1 MRSVGAALV
10 ERAAQKN
17 KTPALPLRK
26 KAAAEPTTEE
36 TARRTTK
43 RPGTAG
49 RQKNFGISRRRLGAT
64 RAAFQSE
71 LRQKLSER
79 RRAFSIRPCDTPWR
93 FRFRG

>member
-49 RQKNFGISRRRLGAT
+49 RQEKLWNQSAAARSDSR
-64 RAAFQSE
+64 S
-71 LRQKLSER
+71 
-79 RRAFSIRPCDTPWR
+79 FSIRAAAEAV
-93 FRFRG
+93 